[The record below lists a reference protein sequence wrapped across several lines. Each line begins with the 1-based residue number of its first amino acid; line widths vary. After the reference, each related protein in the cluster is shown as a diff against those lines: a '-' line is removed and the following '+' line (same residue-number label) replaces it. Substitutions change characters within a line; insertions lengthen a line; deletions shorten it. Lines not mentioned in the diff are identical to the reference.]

1 MDEIIKL
8 VKQKVLEVISDDPEH
23 ISDNEQFRN
32 IGIDSID
39 YVSLVME
46 IEEHYGI
53 SLIEE
58 DIPWHT
64 INTIYKLSE
73 VVHERIR

>member
-1 MDEIIKL
+1 MDEVVKL
-8 VKQKVLEVISDDPEH
+8 VKQKVLEITDSNPED
-23 ISDNEQFRN
+23 ISDNEQLRN
-32 IGIDSID
+32 TGIDSID

-46 IEEHYGI
+46 IEEHYSI

-64 INTIYKLSE
+64 INTIYKLAE
-73 VVHERIR
+73 VVYERIR